1 MNNVVVV
8 DDSVALVGIAD
19 DVDVVVV
26 AVVLVAVVDA
36 VVSQRF
42 VPDCISSKSQF
53 FKDLLVI

>member
-19 DVDVVVV
+19 DVVVV

-42 VPDCISSKSQF
+42 V
-53 FKDLLVI
+53 LVI

>member
-19 DVDVVVV
+19 DVV